1 MKPAGK
7 IFKGTVHLKIKNPVI
22 IYSTLKSLEF
32 LSSVEHKRRYIEEW
46 VTKQLRNL
54 TDLIFPYNGSQ
65 RGPSTV

>member
-22 IYSTLKSLEF
+22 IYSTLKLLEF

-46 VTKQLRNL
+46 VTKQLNL